1 MRSHS
6 VQIFSTTGVRVRRSA
21 ASSLVI
27 MSACWLLIRSVED
40 QFSPSRKGGIPVWAI
55 SCSRIIRTGAWQS
68 GMAHSAPMTLISTSP
83 TATKSRTAPDRVLSM
98 ASAHRWASSW
108 LLAYTRRWS
117 SASSP
122 GLYTTAKR
130 TLPARSQLAPRV

>member
-68 GMAHSAPMTLISTSP
+68 GPRNL
-83 TATKSRTAPDRVLSM
+83 ATFENGLRQEFE
-98 ASAHRWASSW
+98 
-108 LLAYTRRWS
+108 LAY
-117 SASSP
+117 
-122 GLYTTAKR
+122 
-130 TLPARSQLAPRV
+130 ARGANLKADLRVFFKTFSVMFGKNKTGR

>member
-83 TATKSRTAPDRVLSM
+83 TATKSRTGPLALM
-98 ASAHRWASSW
+98 AWDHSRAMVWAISW
-108 LLAYTRRWS
+108 E
-117 SASSP
+117 
-122 GLYTTAKR
+122 
-130 TLPARSQLAPRV
+130 